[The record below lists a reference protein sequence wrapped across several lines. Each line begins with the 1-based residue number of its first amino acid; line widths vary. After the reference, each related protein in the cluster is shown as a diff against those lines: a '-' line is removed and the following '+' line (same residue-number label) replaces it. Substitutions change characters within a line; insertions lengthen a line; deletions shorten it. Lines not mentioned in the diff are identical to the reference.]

1 MPRSQACYLLAQDA
15 HVLCHQVV
23 QGEDEPP
30 VEVAL
35 PSHGVVVDIC
45 LLHVLL

>member
-1 MPRSQACYLLAQDA
+1 MLSC
-15 HVLCHQVV
+15 QVV
-23 QGEDEPP
+23 HGEDEPP

-35 PSHGVVVDIC
+35 PSEGVVVDIC